1 LLALAYPLLRAARFG
16 VGENPEFKQLEE
28 DRKLKREKKKLD
40 GERKLYVQPSNV
52 LNHIC
57 LKR

>member
-1 LLALAYPLLRAARFG
+1 MLALAHSLCRFG
-16 VGENPEFKQLEE
+16 VGENPEFKKLEE